1 MSGLTPKSETLRQL
15 TVCREGELQMSQRSK
30 YRKFTAAYRELAV
43 RRLLETDNVSELCRE
58 MGISRQLLYQW
69 REKRERE
76 QQKLDPAQAGQRQL
90 RERVR
95 QLEQA
100 LGEKTLQLD
109 FLRGACE
116 KVEALRR
123 SSSGSGATA
132 STPKSGN

>member
-1 MSGLTPKSETLRQL
+1 
-15 TVCREGELQMSQRSK
+15 MSQRSK

-76 QQKLDPAQAGQRQL
+76 QQKLDPAKAGERQL

-116 KVEALRR
+116 KVEALRQPR
-123 SSSGSGATA
+123 TGQGATA